1 MGGVLLY
8 SMMCMFA
15 QRLDTQVPSGGT
27 GKGSSV
33 KERKWERRRAL
44 VKDGVR
50 SMQARRCGAI
60 EASRTCMTGL
70 KNAITRRENNRL

>member
-1 MGGVLLY
+1 M
-8 SMMCMFA
+8 
-15 QRLDTQVPSGGT
+15 
-27 GKGSSV
+27 

-50 SMQARRCGAI
+50 NVQARTSGAI